1 MTFQD
6 KTVVVTGAG
15 RGIGKAIAFAFARQG
30 ANLAINALHQETA
43 SAAAGEIQALG
54 AHTHWA
60 ALDVSDEQAVTLFAD
75 QVFEKFG
82 AVHILVNNAGMTR
95 DNLFLR
101 MKTEQWDE
109 ALAVNLRGAF
119 LFTRIFARRMIRQK
133 TGGRIVNMA
142 SVAGEAGNPGQAN
155 YSAAKAGVIAMTKSC
170 AREFGHYGITVNA
183 VAPGLIETDMIRS
196 MEQAAVDFV
205 RKKIPAG
212 RFGTPEEV
220 ADAVLFLASDAASY
234 INGAVLRVNGGLLV

>member
-15 RGIGKAIAFAFARQG
+15 RGIGKAIALAFARQG

-43 SAAAGEIQALG
+43 SAAAGEIQAIG
-54 AHTHWA
+54 AQAQWA
-60 ALDVSDEQAVTLFAD
+60 ALDVSDEQAVTQFAD

-82 AVHILVNNAGMTR
+82 AVHILVNNAGITR

-133 TGGRIVNMA
+133 TGGRIINMA

-196 MEQAAVDFV
+196 MEQAAVDYV

-220 ADAVLFLASDAASY
+220 ADAVLFLASDSASY